1 MEGGGI
7 MRSKVICFASAKG
20 GSGKTII
27 SAALAKFL
35 AGLGKKVLIVD
46 TDAATNGL
54 SLFYLEELVNARKH
68 LGEEGV
74 YLFSWDNVPGDDNER
89 LLRSLRDDL
98 DIGWVEN
105 AEISKSY
112 GDKTILI
119 SNDNN
124 SAKIMIDENK
134 EKATLKISDG
144 RIHDLKVKIE
154 NGKLN
159 LYDKTFACG
168 IFETQGGK
176 LATPFKI
183 DESTD
188 MIPTTYVIKQTEGV
202 SQDEFKRS
210 ISEALSAF
218 QDKYDYIILD
228 AQAGSDIYAKI
239 AIENADKIVV
249 VSEYDPIS
257 AEGVDRL
264 RHLFPEALSY
274 DKTWILFNKVLPEF
288 SKSLGD
294 FLSVGRYLSPIPWD
308 AEVVRAFAR
317 RRLAIDMDR
326 GNDYTLAIMQTAYSL
341 LGEEIEEEIN
351 RWKQDKE
358 ESIREPARNQLEA
371 IEEEISVTEQVRI
384 DTEYQLRDLQRR
396 STTFFRNFITYIGII
411 AAVFGIMS
419 LVTEI
424 NLEFVLTL
432 FIPLIAGV
440 ASMGIFYLAITEPKS
455 REERKKL
462 EGQARA
468 LTLKLEDLK
477 ERRQK
482 YVTLV
487 ESDIETLLE
496 KRRY

>member
-1 MEGGGI
+1 

-68 LGEEGV
+68 LGEEDV
-74 YLFSWDNVPGDDNER
+74 YLFSWDNVPGDDSKR

-105 AEISKSY
+105 VKIDKSGDGKNIRIFKGENSVEIM
-112 GDKTILI
+112 L
-119 SNDNN
+119 
-124 SAKIMIDENK
+124 DENK

-210 ISEALSAF
+210 ISKALSAF

-326 GNDYTLAIMQTAYSL
+326 GNDYALAIMQTAYSL
-341 LGEEIEEEIN
+341 LGGG
-351 RWKQDKE
+351 R
-358 ESIREPARNQLEA
+358 L
-371 IEEEISVTEQVRI
+371 
-384 DTEYQLRDLQRR
+384 
-396 STTFFRNFITYIGII
+396 
-411 AAVFGIMS
+411 
-419 LVTEI
+419 
-424 NLEFVLTL
+424 
-432 FIPLIAGV
+432 
-440 ASMGIFYLAITEPKS
+440 
-455 REERKKL
+455 KK
-462 EGQARA
+462 
-468 LTLKLEDLK
+468 K
-477 ERRQK
+477 
-482 YVTLV
+482 
-487 ESDIETLLE
+487 
-496 KRRY
+496 

>member
-1 MEGGGI
+1 MI
-7 MRSKVICFASAKG
+7 SKVICFASAKG

-27 SAALAKFL
+27 SATLAKL
-35 AGLGKKVLIVD
+35 LTGLGKKVLIVD
-46 TDAATNGL
+46 MDAATNGL
-54 SLFYLEELVNARKH
+54 SLFYLEELVNARLDEKD
-68 LGEEGV
+68 V
-74 YLFSWDNVPGDDNER
+74 YLFSWNDVLRNDSKR
-89 LLRSLRDDL
+89 LLSSLRDDL

-105 AEISKSY
+105 AEIRKSY
-112 GDKTILI
+112 GGKTILI

-124 SAKIMIDENK
+124 SAKIMIDANK

-144 RIHDLKVKIE
+144 RIHDLKVKNE

-159 LYDKTFACG
+159 LYGKTPPRG
-168 IFETQGGK
+168 IFEAKEGK

-188 MIPTTYVIKQTEGV
+188 MIPATYIMKQTEGA
-202 SQDEFKRS
+202 SQENFRRS
-210 ISEALSAF
+210 ISETVSAF
-218 QDKYDYIILD
+218 RDKYDYIILD

-239 AIENADKIVV
+239 AIENADKIVI

-317 RRLAIDMDR
+317 RKSAIDMER
-326 GNDYTLAIMQTAYSL
+326 SNDYTLAIMRTAYAL
-341 LGEEIEEEIN
+341 LGDEIGEEIN

-358 ESIREPARNQLEA
+358 ESIREPARSQLET
-371 IEEEISVTEQVRI
+371 IEEEMLHTDEARI
-384 DTEYQLRDLQRR
+384 ETQYQLRDLQQRPKV
-396 STTFFRNFITYIGII
+396 FATYIAVGII
-411 AAVFGIMS
+411 STVIMIS
-419 LVTEI
+419 L
-424 NLEFVLTL
+424 L
-432 FIPLIAGV
+432 FLMSDSYMGYFYIETFQRLSIAIIPLLI
-440 ASMGIFYLAITEPKS
+440 GIVLVYSFMIERHS
-455 REERKKL
+455 REKRKKL
-462 EGQARA
+462 EGQANA
-468 LTLKLEDLK
+468 LALRLEDLK
-477 ERRQK
+477 DRRQK
-482 YVTLV
+482 KRVLV

-496 KRRY
+496 KRGY